1 MSRKRSISKKKSS
14 PYYKKRKNS
23 LKKIKRKSIKKTI
36 SSYIKKSLKKRK
48 SKRRS
53 KKLVSCKKSYK
64 KRALYDGMDDKEIIE
79 AAHIL
84 ESLRN
89 ATDKSNSTSM
99 IATDDTTTVKK
110 KGRHPRKCIWN
121 CENSSC
127 SCCQCNGDIGCS
139 HHDKGKKC
147 NKERYGRVNFCN
159 FCWYNNNISEPVSIT
174 NQNKYKSQYIIIVNK
189 NYTELIVVPIDNDST
204 LFDVRKYINKHF
216 VIFNHFLNG
225 AREILPVQ
233 EQQLNA
239 LNLAYKEHGNL
250 YLKIDTEV
258 SSVES
263 KFGHTVESSS
273 ISPPSSFET
282 GNTLSCNKKKAGK
295 KRKKH
300 EALNDK
306 EKDEEDIVECTIC
319 KMKRRIK
326 TRDNKKITNFIC
338 EKVGY
343 KCHVDKSIENV
354 DYLNEKEKTKTK
366 ALDFISLVSEFGKEI
381 TTTPNLN
388 TTYLNEN
395 VLKGGYGIYA
405 NKKFTK
411 GDIVIFY
418 LTKIYDRK
426 NIVETDIDF
435 KYLINL
441 EYFYDNPLYID
452 KVGVLFSKSNL
463 TPVTIP
469 HVKDEKTTFLGYL
482 CNEPSLSEEDNCK
495 IERVEYNS
503 VMWKKSITDE
513 DIKDNISN
521 KYCLFKLVATKDIN
535 KDDEILWCYGE
546 NYDREYETSCTAKE
560 DFDVDDVGPKTKRKR
575 IENESSLFDDEFEVE
590 VVVTEYESESE
601 AEDKDK
607 DKEYKEPPPKK
618 KHKID
623 GKRKVKSK
631 RKLESNKLI

>member
-1 MSRKRSISKKKSS
+1 M
-14 PYYKKRKNS
+14 
-23 LKKIKRKSIKKTI
+23 
-36 SSYIKKSLKKRK
+36 
-48 SKRRS
+48 
-53 KKLVSCKKSYK
+53 
-64 KRALYDGMDDKEIIE
+64 EIF
-79 AAHIL
+79 
-84 ESLRN
+84 
-89 ATDKSNSTSM
+89 
-99 IATDDTTTVKK
+99 
-110 KGRHPRKCIWN
+110 P
-121 CENSSC
+121 
-127 SCCQCNGDIGCS
+127 
-139 HHDKGKKC
+139 
-147 NKERYGRVNFCN
+147 
-159 FCWYNNNISEPVSIT
+159 
-174 NQNKYKSQYIIIVNK
+174 
-189 NYTELIVVPIDNDST
+189 TE
-204 LFDVRKYINKHF
+204 
-216 VIFNHFLNG
+216 
-225 AREILPVQ
+225 
-233 EQQLNA
+233 EQKLNA
-239 LNLAYKEHGNL
+239 LNLAYKKNGNL

-273 ISPPSSFET
+273 ISPPSSFKT
-282 GNTLSCNKKKAGK
+282 GNTLSCDKKAGK

-300 EALNDK
+300 EAFNDK
-306 EKDEEDIVECTIC
+306 EKDKDIFITCTKC
-319 KMKRRIK
+319 KKKRKI
-326 TRDNKKITNFIC
+326 TRDINKNITKITC

-343 KCHVDKSIENV
+343 KCHADKSIENV
-354 DYLNEKEKTKTK
+354 DYLNEKDQTKTK
-366 ALDFISLVSEFGKEI
+366 ALDFISLKSEFGEKKSNS
-381 TTTPNLN
+381 NLY

-503 VMWKKSITDE
+503 VMWKKITDD

-546 NYDREYETSCTAKE
+546 NYDRKYDTSCTYKE
-560 DFDVDDVGPKTKRKR
+560 DFDVGPKTKRQR
-575 IENESSLFDDEFEVE
+575 IENESELDDDEFEVE
-590 VVVTEYESESE
+590 VVVAEYESESE
-601 AEDKDK
+601 DK

-618 KHKID
+618 NIK
-623 GKRKVKSK
+623 
-631 RKLESNKLI
+631 